1 MVNVNSFYSYRFNWD
16 SWDFISENEKWVK
29 EKLLDF
35 FQIIKVQR
43 QYIVEDWLNNILYFS
58 PIINEWFSWKV
69 SLYSS
74 KKVLI
79 TEGKTEFNK
88 EDLKKYFKN
97 VKNFKLNNKI
107 LLFWILNWKPCVVNC
122 SEWNSNAVNDF
133 LLKRSNTELFPYCSL
148 IWEEKSTY
156 NWKKY
161 FGLKLDSDNSWNM
174 LLKKEELKEIYKNIL
189 DYIENK
195 NNFIESL
202 NLENNKIIIDFN
214 KKVESFIFE
223 DDRVKEDII
232 ENDEE
237 IDIAV
242 TEWLYN

>member
-1 MVNVNSFYSYRFNWD
+1 
-16 SWDFISENEKWVK
+16 
-29 EKLLDF
+29 
-35 FQIIKVQR
+35 
-43 QYIVEDWLNNILYFS
+43 
-58 PIINEWFSWKV
+58 
-69 SLYSS
+69 
-74 KKVLI
+74 
-79 TEGKTEFNK
+79 
-88 EDLKKYFKN
+88 
-97 VKNFKLNNKI
+97 
-107 LLFWILNWKPCVVNC
+107 
-122 SEWNSNAVNDF
+122 
-133 LLKRSNTELFPYCSL
+133 
-148 IWEEKSTY
+148 
-156 NWKKY
+156 
-161 FGLKLDSDNSWNM
+161 M

-242 TEWLYN
+242 TE